1 MTVGRQAEHFT
12 LLMLCSGV
20 LCALP
25 AHAAHR
31 YEVAVAETLERI
43 SVRACFEGRAPL
55 QLVAESD
62 GARYFLESARVGD
75 RKLGAPTGTLSLDG
89 VADNSCIDYRVRLQ
103 PVSSSAQ
110 TGGPETR
117 WIGSDLLTSI
127 GDWLWRP
134 AENQEGSDLVLQFH
148 LPPGISVSAPW
159 PRSAG
164 MDGRHEYRIG
174 ATPFKWPGVVAF
186 GQFGEQ
192 EIEIGEARLR
202 VAVLDGPTPAQ
213 EHWLREGVERAAR
226 QATRVHG
233 RFPVDLLQVIV
244 AQTPRGRGPVPWAY
258 VSRGGGS
265 AVHLFVAPQRG
276 KQAFFDDWSVVHE
289 MAHLFFP
296 YVAGRDAW
304 LFEGLPTYLQNVLM
318 ARDGAISSEEAWRRM
333 AAGFRRGARISPGL
347 SLSRVAER
355 MSHGGNYLRVYW
367 AGAAAMLAADL
378 QLRSLSTG
386 SQSLDTALA
395 SLSQCCLQDNRRWSA
410 RELIEKLDQL
420 TATTVFSDLW
430 HQQIET
436 GEFPDFET
444 VLARAGVDVE
454 NGQVRFLPTAPWAA
468 EREVLMQ
475 SR

>member
-1 MTVGRQAEHFT
+1 
-12 LLMLCSGV
+12 
-20 LCALP
+20 
-25 AHAAHR
+25 
-31 YEVAVAETLERI
+31 
-43 SVRACFEGRAPL
+43 
-55 QLVAESD
+55 
-62 GARYFLESARVGD
+62 
-75 RKLGAPTGTLSLDG
+75 
-89 VADNSCIDYRVRLQ
+89 
-103 PVSSSAQ
+103 
-110 TGGPETR
+110 
-117 WIGSDLLTSI
+117 
-127 GDWLWRP
+127 
-134 AENQEGSDLVLQFH
+134 
-148 LPPGISVSAPW
+148 
-159 PRSAG
+159 
-164 MDGRHEYRIG
+164 
-174 ATPFKWPGVVAF
+174 
-186 GQFGEQ
+186 
-192 EIEIGEARLR
+192 
-202 VAVLDGPTPAQ
+202 
-213 EHWLREGVERAAR
+213 
-226 QATRVHG
+226 
-233 RFPVDLLQVIV
+233 LLQVIV